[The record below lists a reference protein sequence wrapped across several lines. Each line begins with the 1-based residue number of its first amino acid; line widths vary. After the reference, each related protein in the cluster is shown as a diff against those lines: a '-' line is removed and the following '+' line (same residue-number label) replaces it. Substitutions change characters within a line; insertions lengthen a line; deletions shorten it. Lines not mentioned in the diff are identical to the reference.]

1 MADKVT
7 TMLLNIV
14 HQCTSSDLKSVEN
27 IDVKEV
33 LNKEIE
39 EENSKQQRKEKLK
52 NKIRLVG
59 KTAMML
65 KDLRENQQKLLTMN
79 H

>member
-1 MADKVT
+1 M
-7 TMLLNIV
+7 
-14 HQCTSSDLKSVEN
+14 KSVEN
-27 IDVKEV
+27 VDVKEY
-33 LNKEIE
+33 LEHEIE
-39 EENSKQQRKEKLK
+39 AENTKQQRKEKLK

-65 KDLRENQQKLLTMN
+65 KDLRENQQKLLSMN

>member
-39 EENSKQQRKEKLK
+39 EENSKQQRKEKLE